1 MQLLLVLALLLC
13 GGQRGVIDEV
23 KPVLRELGGEEMEKA
38 FDEAEKISRV
48 ISAAA
53 AGAAAAEVP
62 PVGVAETPPQDG
74 GQTDVG
80 LALKPVVDI
89 ADGDIVCSLSKYL
102 SA

>member
-53 AGAAAAEVP
+53 AAEVP